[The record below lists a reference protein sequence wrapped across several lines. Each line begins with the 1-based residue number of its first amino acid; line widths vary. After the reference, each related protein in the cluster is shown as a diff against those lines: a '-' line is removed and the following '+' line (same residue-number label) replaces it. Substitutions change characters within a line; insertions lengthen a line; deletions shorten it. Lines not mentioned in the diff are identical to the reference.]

1 MTHRVITLSDV
12 MIHNKIDE
20 KDKLIFF
27 VHFDNTE
34 PDIPFDWHEECAPS
48 TELEVHFTFSHI
60 IDELIDWHG
69 FSPEE
74 EGIWFHRDQKKLVKL
89 CRQDLQKC
97 LDRLNEI
104 QFLEEEL

>member
-34 PDIPFDWHEECAPS
+34 PDIPFDWHEEYAPS

-69 FSPEE
+69 FRP
-74 EGIWFHRDQKKLVKL
+74 KKRVSGFTAIKKSL
-89 CRQDLQKC
+89 
-97 LDRLNEI
+97 
-104 QFLEEEL
+104 